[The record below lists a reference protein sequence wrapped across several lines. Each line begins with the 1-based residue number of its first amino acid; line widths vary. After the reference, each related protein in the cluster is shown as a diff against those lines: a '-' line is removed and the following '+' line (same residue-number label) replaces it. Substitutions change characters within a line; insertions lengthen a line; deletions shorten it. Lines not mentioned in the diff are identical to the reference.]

1 MTGKTTDVAKIRA
14 QIKHPI
20 VDGDGHWVESVPVL
34 IDYVSQVAGPKM
46 AEAYAK
52 FCTGHRK
59 WYDATDEERK
69 QQRIRRAAWW
79 LSPTDTYDRATIM
92 MPALLKSRMD
102 ELGIDYAMMY
112 PSIGLNIHRTPGE
125 DMRKAVVRAF
135 NIMTRDTFEG
145 HGDRFGAVGVIAPI
159 TPQEAIDEAR
169 FLRNE
174 LGLKAIMTVG
184 AFPRVVPAFADKS
197 GEEAS
202 VNSAY
207 YMRPEHRPYYIEA
220 LGLDNQYDYD
230 PLWQTYVD
238 LGVAVTAHGGSRDW
252 VDRMSWSNDVYNHID
267 HFANGNHTFAKAVFL
282 GGVVKRFPT
291 LNFAFLEGG
300 MGWGTSLCCDLQG
313 HWEKRNWAAMK
324 KALDP
329 KNLNEAEMK
338 KLILQYGGPKMKEN
352 ADAILKSIEWNKYQ
366 ADSKYLSERET
377 EHFDD
382 FAHLGP
388 VTSKREI
395 RELYSRN
402 FYFGCEADDP
412 TTMFAFD
419 PRMKTRLK
427 AMFSSDIGHWD
438 VHHIN
443 DVLPEV
449 YEALEDGHLT
459 EQDFREFTF
468 SNVVGLHGKM
478 NADFF
483 KGTKVEKEAGAELAK
498 IKAADAARSESAKP
512 ARAA

>member
-1 MTGKTTDVAKIRA
+1 MSTVEKIRA
-14 QIKHPI
+14 QLKHPI
-20 VDGDGHWVESVPVL
+20 VDGDGHWVESITVHL
-34 IDYVSQVAGPKM
+34 DYIKDVAGQKM
-46 AEAYAK
+46 SDDYAK
-52 FCTGHRK
+52 YCSSHAR
-59 WYDATDEERK
+59 WYEATDAERK
-69 QQRIRRAAWW
+69 HQRMRRATWW

-92 MPALLKSRMD
+92 MPNLLKTRMD
-102 ELGIDYAMMY
+102 DLGIDFATMY
-112 PSIGLNIHRTPGE
+112 SSIGLNFHRIRSE
-125 DMRKAVVRAF
+125 DMRKAVVRAY
-135 NIMTRDTFEG
+135 NIMARDFFVG
-145 HGDRFGAVGVIAPI
+145 HEDRMTPVACIAPL
-159 TPQEAIDEAR
+159 TPQEGIDELN
-169 FLRNE
+169 FIKKE
-174 LGLKAIMTVG
+174 LKLKAVMMVG
-184 AFPRVVPAFADKS
+184 AFPRVIPAFAEKAQAQATDFR
-197 GEEAS
+197 
-202 VNSAY
+202 
-207 YMRPEHRPYYIEA
+207 MRPNDLPYYIEA

-230 PLWQTYVD
+230 PLWQAFND
-238 LGVAVTAHGGSRDW
+238 LGIAVTAHGGSRDW
-252 VDRMSWSNDVYNHID
+252 VDRMSWTNDVYNHID

-282 GGVVKRFPT
+282 GGVVTRFPK

-329 KNLNEAEMK
+329 KNMNEAEMK

-352 ADAILKSIEWNKYQ
+352 ADAILKSIEWNKHQ
-366 ADSKYLSERET
+366 ADSKYLSEREK
-377 EHFDD
+377 EHYDD

-388 VTSKREI
+388 ISSKREI

-419 PRMKTRLK
+419 PRMKARLK

-438 VHHIN
+438 VHHID

-468 SNVVGLHGKM
+468 TNVVGLHGKM
-478 NADFF
+478 NPDFF
-483 KGTKVEKEAGAELAK
+483 KGTKVEKEANAELAK
-498 IKAADAARSESAKP
+498 LKAADAAHDASGKP
-512 ARAA
+512 ARVA